1 LRVVGGRLSGRVIR
15 CPPGVTTRPTLDR
28 VRESLFN
35 ILAPRVAGAFV
46 LDLYAGTGALAF
58 EALSRGA
65 DHAAVVEPD
74 PRALGVLR
82 TNVVALGLE
91 ASTTIYPVRAEL
103 AVKRLPNHSFHL
115 IFLDPPW
122 DRGPS
127 VDVWRRLGGL
137 LHPEGLAVLEFAH
150 PHGVPPL
157 NQGGVVEVD
166 RRQYGRT
173 GLLLLAPAG

>member
-1 LRVVGGRLSGRVIR
+1 VVGGRLSGRAIR
-15 CPPGVTTRPTLDR
+15 CPPGLATRPTLDR

-35 ILAPRVAGAFV
+35 ILAPRVAGALV

-65 DHAAVVEPD
+65 EHAAVVEPD

-82 TNVVALGLE
+82 ANVTALGLE
-91 ASTTIYPVRAEL
+91 ERTTIYPVRAEQ
-103 AVKRLPNHSFHL
+103 AVKRLGEHAFHL

-127 VDVWRRLGGL
+127 GDV
-137 LHPEGLAVLEFAH
+137 
-150 PHGVPPL
+150 
-157 NQGGVVEVD
+157 
-166 RRQYGRT
+166 
-173 GLLLLAPAG
+173 

>member
-1 LRVVGGRLSGRVIR
+1 MVGGRLSGRAIR
-15 CPPGVTTRPTLDR
+15 CPPGLATRPTLDR

-35 ILAPRVAGAFV
+35 ILAPRVAGALV

-65 DHAAVVEPD
+65 EHAAVVEPD
-74 PRALGVLR
+74 PRTLGVLR
-82 TNVVALGLE
+82 ANVTALGLE
-91 ASTTIYPVRAEL
+91 ERTTIYPVRAEQ
-103 AVKRLPNHSFHL
+103 AVKRLGDHAFHL

-127 VDVWRRLGGL
+127 GDVWRRLGRL
-137 LHPEGLAVLEFAH
+137 LSPDGLAVLEYAH
-150 PHGVPPL
+150 SHGVPPL